1 MNNHDVID
9 QIRRSVDIVEV
20 ISDYLPLVSKGKNY
34 FGVCPFHDD
43 TNPSMS
49 VSRDKQI
56 YKCFSCGASGN
67 VYNFLMDYEH
77 ISFKEA
83 LAILSDKTGIKL
95 EGIKIKSDNKYDDLY
110 KLYDLTNKFYQNN
123 LSSNLGKK
131 ALSYLESRK
140 ITLDLIKEFEIGL
153 SLGDNGLTKLLTS
166 KKTSIEQLETI
177 GLSNNGYDTFNSRIT
192 FPLKDISN
200 HIVGFSGRIYD
211 DSSQNKYLNTKETV
225 IFKKGLMLY
234 NYSNSK
240 EYIRTTKNV
249 IVMEGFM
256 DVIRAFSVDI
266 KNTIALMGT
275 AMTKE
280 QASLIKRLATNVIL
294 CFDGDN
300 AGMHATSVNADILDK
315 LGCNVKVVEL
325 FDSYDPDTFIIEKG
339 QEAFASLIKNAINYQ
354 DYKIKV
360 LKQGKNLT
368 SIEEKTEYINLVL
381 NEICKVTDNIKIEL
395 LLKSLAKEVEVGY
408 NTLEKRMQELRGK
421 TNLDNKI
428 IIKNNPKKRTKEVQA
443 MNTIIYNMFDND
455 LIIRYY
461 DKKGII
467 FNQPNA
473 KYLAMEILSYYKKN
487 KSIYLADFLTYLS
500 DKEELLN
507 YLKEIL
513 SFEYPVIKTQEDL
526 LEFISCLSKEMKEE
540 TIKNLRKQ
548 LSRTSVENDKE
559 KILEEII
566 NLKMGS

>member
-526 LEFISCLSKEMKEE
+526 LEFISCLNKEMKEE

-548 LSRTSVENDKE
+548 LSHTSVENDKE

>member
-123 LSSNLGKK
+123 LSSNLGRK

-211 DSSQNKYLNTKETV
+211 DSSQNKYLNTKETI

-280 QASLIKRLATNVIL
+280 QASLIKRLANNVIL

-315 LGCNVKVVEL
+315 LGCNVKIVEL

-428 IIKNNPKKRTKEVQA
+428 IFKNNPKKRTKEVQA

-526 LEFISCLSKEMKEE
+526 LEFISCLNKEMKEE

-548 LSRTSVENDKE
+548 LSHTSVENDKE

>member
-526 LEFISCLSKEMKEE
+526 LEFISCLNKEMKEE

>member
-211 DSSQNKYLNTKETV
+211 DSSQNKYLNTKETI

-280 QASLIKRLATNVIL
+280 QASLIKRLANNVIL

-315 LGCNVKVVEL
+315 LGCNVKIVEL

-428 IIKNNPKKRTKEVQA
+428 IFKNNPKKRTKEVQA

-526 LEFISCLSKEMKEE
+526 LEFISCLNKEMKEE

-548 LSRTSVENDKE
+548 LSHTSVENDKE